1 MNTVPRL
8 VRYHI
13 PEQAEWLAADGT
25 VQQGTLADLAGQH
38 DARRLLLIAP
48 GEAVVLS
55 AVTLPFRQRAK
66 RLQAIP
72 YALEDQLADTVED
85 LHFALGDSQGLTTVV
100 AAVRRNV
107 LDGWLAACSE
117 AGLNVA
123 AVLPEPL
130 LLPYSD
136 DAWSLLLDGER
147 AVVRTGPWQGFAGD
161 HNTLALHLQ
170 LALAEAGESPPT
182 RLRLWGEA
190 PPALAELGLELHQE
204 ATQPQPLAVFAAG
217 YQPTTLNLLQ
227 GSYSR
232 QANLSRWLRPWRF
245 AAALAGLWVG
255 LQLVAQVG
263 EYWQLHRE
271 QTQLRLAMEQVYKD
285 AVPDARKL
293 VNPRAQLETRLRE
306 LRQGTDSPAA
316 AFLDLL
322 YRGSQPLPGM
332 AGITLRGLRYKENE
346 LDLDL
351 ESSNLELLD
360 QLKQRLGEQPQVQI
374 EMRTTKRD
382 DKVESQLTL
391 RRAPS

>member
-8 VRYHI
+8 VRYHT
-13 PEQAEWLAADGT
+13 PEQAEWLVADGT
-25 VQQGTLADLAGQH
+25 VQQGTLTDLAGQH
-38 DARRLLLIAP
+38 DTRRPLLIAP
-48 GEAVVLS
+48 GEAIGLTS
-55 AVTLPFRQRAK
+55 VTLPFRQRTK

-72 YALEDQLADTVED
+72 YALEDQLADAVED
-85 LHFALGDSQGLTTVV
+85 LHFALGDSQGLTTAV
-100 AAVRRNV
+100 AAVRKTV

-147 AVVRTGPWQGFAGD
+147 AVVRTGPWQGFVSD
-161 HNTLALHLQ
+161 SDTLALHLQ
-170 LALAEAGESPPT
+170 LALAEAGESVPV
-182 RLRLWGEA
+182 RLRLWGEV
-190 PPALAELGLELHQE
+190 PLALAELGLEL
-204 ATQPQPLAVFAAG
+204 QPEPTPPHPLVVFAAG
-217 YQPTTLNLLQ
+217 YQPTALNLLQ

-232 QANLSRWLRPWRF
+232 QANLGRWLRPWRF

-255 LQLVAQVG
+255 LQLVAEVG
-263 EYWQLHRE
+263 EYWQLRRE
-271 QTQLRLAMEQVYKD
+271 QTQLWAVMEQVYKD
-285 AVPDARKL
+285 AVPDARKV
-293 VNPRAQLETRLRE
+293 VNPRAQLEARLRE
-306 LRQGTDSPAA
+306 LRQGADNPAA

-322 YRGSQPLPGM
+322 YRASQPLPSM
-332 AGITLRGLRYKENE
+332 NGITLRGLRYKENE